1 MSVEP
6 ANNNINDSRT
16 KWYGQNGMDKM
27 IGYTDKMV
35 RTKWYLQNGT
45 YKILRIRSSINPA
58 PIDIMIFHQ
67 PRFQSDAF
75 SFPLCAY
82 HLFVT
87 FGY

>member
-35 RTKWYLQNGT
+35 RTKWYLQNIT
-45 YKILRIRSSINPA
+45 DKVINQSRSHWHYDFSSTPL
-58 PIDIMIFHQ
+58 PIWC
-67 PRFQSDAF
+67 
-75 SFPLCAY
+75 L
-82 HLFVT
+82 
-87 FGY
+87 